1 MKNIISYILHYG
13 NIILKTCKI
22 ILIRK
27 FNLEAVS
34 KPSVFTQPRETQDG
48 RYKTGA
54 FRLGRRLA
62 FTHYFPANIDVDA
75 KLI

>member
-13 NIILKTCKI
+13 NIILNTCKI

-54 FRLGRRLA
+54 FRLGPPSS
-62 FTHYFPANIDVDA
+62 FPPLFPR
-75 KLI
+75 KH